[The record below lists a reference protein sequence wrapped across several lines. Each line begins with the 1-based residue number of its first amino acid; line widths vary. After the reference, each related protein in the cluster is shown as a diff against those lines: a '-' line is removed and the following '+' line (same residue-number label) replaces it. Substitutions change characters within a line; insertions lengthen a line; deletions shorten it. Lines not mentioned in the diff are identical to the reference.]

1 MKRTPKAH
9 PPTRFFGS
17 VAILAET
24 MQLPVQ
30 ARGLSFHP
38 AFTKMT
44 IAEPPYR
51 PGLANARLANAGQ
64 VAYSQSAR
72 ELLPSTDAPIAEQ
85 PHPPRPLRSLTIAK
99 TMTGGM
105 KPTSMIKHATSAP
118 SFNATSKICQE
129 TRASRL
135 APAGRRLPS
144 LWMEAMRAAYR
155 LVNVRTT

>member
-1 MKRTPKAH
+1 
-9 PPTRFFGS
+9 
-17 VAILAET
+17 
-24 MQLPVQ
+24 MQLPIQ

-38 AFTKMT
+38 ASTKMT

-64 VAYSQSAR
+64 VAYSQSPR

-135 APAGRRLPS
+135 APAGRRLPLSRNRVQQES
-144 LWMEAMRAAYR
+144 LVGGSVGHIPARRRWHKRPHDWRSA
-155 LVNVRTT
+155 

>member
-1 MKRTPKAH
+1 
-9 PPTRFFGS
+9 
-17 VAILAET
+17 
-24 MQLPVQ
+24 MQLPMQ

-99 TMTGGM
+99 TMTGAM
-105 KPTSMIKHATSAP
+105 KPTSMIKHTTSAP
-118 SFNATSKICQE
+118 GFNATSEI
-129 TRASRL
+129 RPGASSL
-135 APAGRRLPS
+135 PINTGTTSCTSWQKTSVALDGGNAGRIPPRQRSHDLN
-144 LWMEAMRAAYR
+144 AA
-155 LVNVRTT
+155 